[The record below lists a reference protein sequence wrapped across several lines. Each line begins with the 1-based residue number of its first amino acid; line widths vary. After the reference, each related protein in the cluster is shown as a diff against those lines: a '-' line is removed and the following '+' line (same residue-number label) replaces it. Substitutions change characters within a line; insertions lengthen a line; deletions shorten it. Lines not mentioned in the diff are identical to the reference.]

1 MTAELRGEIARV
13 ESVRGW
19 IDRAVYAVAAGALVF
34 TMLNVSLFAADH
46 GTPWWMAWLL
56 DPLASVALLAVLVG
70 DGVLSRHG
78 VASTG
83 WAVALKWFAALATWS
98 MNIWTSFAA
107 GDVAGVL
114 LHSVAPGL
122 VVLLAQAAPGYRLA
136 FGKVLARLRHEVTD
150 LEHTGTVDAAR
161 AHTVGAGREIPAP
174 EVCEQTV
181 EIPVVTAP
189 ELPPATPPPAPKTA
203 PAKRHQVT
211 ASGRAKTRPIEQ
223 LRAELREAIDMG
235 AIGAPPSAEQIRK
248 HLGVGPVKARTLRDE
263 YQQDRLHVA

>member
-1 MTAELRGEIARV
+1 VTADLRGEIARV

-34 TMLNVSLFAADH
+34 TMLNVSLFAAEH

-56 DPLASVALLAVLVG
+56 DPLSSVALLAVLVG

-78 VASTG
+78 VTSSG

-136 FGKVLARLRHEVTD
+136 FGTVLGRLRNE
-150 LEHTGTVDAAR
+150 LANCEHTATPATTVTAK
-161 AHTVGAGREIPAP
+161 REIPAP
-174 EVCEQTV
+174 GACEQTV
-181 EIPVVTAP
+181 ELPAVTAP
-189 ELPPATPPPAPKTA
+189 ELPPATPGRTPKKTLETT
-203 PAKRHQVT
+203 P
-211 ASGRAKTRPIEQ
+211 SGRAKARPIEQ
-223 LRAELREAIDMG
+223 LRNELHDAISTG
-235 AIGAPPSAEQIRK
+235 LIAVPPSAEQIRK
-248 HLGVGPVKARTLRDE
+248 HLGVGPAKARTLRDE
-263 YQQDRLHVA
+263 YQSDRLHVA